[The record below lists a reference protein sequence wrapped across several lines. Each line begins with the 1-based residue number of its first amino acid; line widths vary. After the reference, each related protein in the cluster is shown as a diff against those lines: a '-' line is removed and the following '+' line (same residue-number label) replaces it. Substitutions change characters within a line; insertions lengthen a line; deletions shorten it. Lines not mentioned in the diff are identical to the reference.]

1 MSSRE
6 ILENLKKSIVDY
18 DAYGAAS
25 WARKAIEGKIDP
37 IEAVNALTEAVRGV
51 GNAFGRGELW
61 LPDLFGAAEAMKSA
75 MPILEEEIRKRG
87 MTRKSLGAVV
97 IGTVF
102 GDIHDIGKTM
112 VATVLT
118 AEGFSVHDLG
128 VNVTTEQFVAAV
140 KEHKA
145 DVLAMSSLLTTT
157 APEQQKVIEILNK
170 EGLRDKVKVMVG
182 GGAIT
187 EEFAKEIGA
196 DGYESAAPGA
206 AELAKRLIGVEE

>member
-6 ILENLKKSIVDY
+6 FLENLKKAVEEY
-18 DAYGAAS
+18 DADGAAS
-25 WARKAIEGKIDP
+25 WARKAIEAKIDP
-37 IEAVNALTEAVRGV
+37 IEAVDALTEAVRGI

-75 MPILEEEIRKRG
+75 MPILEEEIKRRG
-87 MTRKSLGAVV
+87 VMRESLGTVV

-112 VATVLT
+112 VATVLM
-118 AEGFSVHDLG
+118 AEGFSVYDLG
-128 VNVTTEQFVAAV
+128 INVTTEQFLGAV
-140 KEHKA
+140 KEYRPNI
-145 DVLAMSSLLTTT
+145 LAMSSLLTTS
-157 APEQQKVIEILNK
+157 ALEQKKVIEILGK

-187 EEFAKEIGA
+187 EEFAKKIGA
-196 DGYESAAPGA
+196 DGYEATAPGA
-206 AELAKRLIGVEE
+206 AKLAKRLIGVEK